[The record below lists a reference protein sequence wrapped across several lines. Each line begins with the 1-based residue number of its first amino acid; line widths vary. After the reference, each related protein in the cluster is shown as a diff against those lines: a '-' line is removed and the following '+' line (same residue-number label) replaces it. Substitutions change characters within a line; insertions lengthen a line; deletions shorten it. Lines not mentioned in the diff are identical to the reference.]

1 MADQEEREEFFFDGG
16 DGASNL
22 AANEDPHDDAANQ
35 ARVPGVNSLG
45 GNGSQA
51 RTPPSWGIVRTGR
64 GQKYHPGWY
73 FGPFANLLTPTV
85 QFHEL
90 VIIPYYVSS

>member
-16 DGASNL
+16 DDASNL

-51 RTPPSWGIVRTGR
+51 RTPPS
-64 GQKYHPGWY
+64 
-73 FGPFANLLTPTV
+73 
-85 QFHEL
+85 
-90 VIIPYYVSS
+90 